1 MSPSKAHADD
11 TTEKQRR
18 DTTKPQTENYEDPS
32 SRLLSM
38 FLAEAKEEDGQ
49 MTKNWTEDTGGVL
62 VFTGLFS
69 AIVASFITLS
79 LPQLSPD
86 SGNQTVALLTQLVN
100 ISSGAPVVVQ
110 NMPFKAPASIVRVNV
125 MWSLSLILSLSC
137 ALLATLMQQWSRRY
151 LDYAQRRGAP
161 IMRLLIRAYILKEVE
176 KFGMS
181 QAVEAMPLILHT
193 SVFLFF
199 AGLIDYLFPINAVV
213 AYSALGCVVA
223 FAFTY
228 AILTLLPNMRLNSPY
243 RTPLSGLT
251 FFLFQLSALG
261 LFKVA
266 TAIEGLFHGFLLKFW
281 QWSHPDVRGSPNDW
295 PTKWRAVLEDK
306 VSTHYDR
313 FLHGLRWSVERGA
326 IESLPRTFPGVLHWA
341 RTVSGDKK
349 PEDFVALMPSFFD
362 HLAAINASSA
372 ILSLMSEQPTSDPFL
387 GSFLY
392 DLLNTCLPGSS
403 LLTEDQRKSRLRVCL
418 KCLWYCVRPYNLP
431 ENVDEPLAPYL
442 RSVFASPEIISWF
455 QTEEDPASR
464 LLGHCF
470 GSLVVKKLANDMTSP
485 TRASIAGITS
495 EMACISHIVDAP
507 VGQVSD
513 WLRREGAIDLA
524 NVISL
529 ASGAFETLVARG
541 TEGDV
546 VDVFQHTLGIL
557 AEGVVSSHVSAEW
570 DGDQVARFRE
580 IHSMF
585 ADARVSDVIKERLQ
599 YISDRLP
606 PTVYVEGVRT
616 EIPSPEPDLETTPTP
631 GTSQTSRVDPVQNEG
646 APDTSSVDGISSTP
660 TQVYDIV

>member
-1 MSPSKAHADD
+1 MLK
-11 TTEKQRR
+11 
-18 DTTKPQTENYEDPS
+18 
-32 SRLLSM
+32 
-38 FLAEAKEEDGQ
+38 
-49 MTKNWTEDTGGVL
+49 
-62 VFTGLFS
+62 TGLFS

-110 NMPFKAPASIVRVNV
+110 NTPFKAPASIVRVNV

-199 AGLIDYLFPINAVV
+199 AGLIDYLFPINTVV

-251 FFLFQLSALG
+251 FFLFQFSALG

-281 QWSHPDVRGSPNDW
+281 RWSHPDVRGSPNDW

-341 RTVSGDKK
+341 RTVSDDKK

-362 HLAAINASSA
+362 HLATINASSA

-495 EMACISHIVDAP
+495 EMACISHIVNAP

-570 DGDQVARFRE
+570 DGDQVAQFRE
-580 IHSMF
+580 MHSMF

-631 GTSQTSRVDPVQNEG
+631 GTSQRSRADPVQNEG

>member
-1 MSPSKAHADD
+1 LK
-11 TTEKQRR
+11 
-18 DTTKPQTENYEDPS
+18 
-32 SRLLSM
+32 
-38 FLAEAKEEDGQ
+38 
-49 MTKNWTEDTGGVL
+49 
-62 VFTGLFS
+62 TGLFS

-86 SGNQTVALLTQLVN
+86 SGSQTVALLTQLVN
-100 ISSGAPVVVQ
+100 ISSGAPLVVQ
-110 NMPFKAPASIVRVNV
+110 DTPFKAPASIVRVNV
-125 MWSLSLILSLSC
+125 MWFLSLILSLSC

-161 IMRLLIRAYILKEVE
+161 IMRLLIRAYILDEVE

-199 AGLIDYLFPINAVV
+199 AGLIDYLFPINTVV

-251 FFLFQLSALG
+251 FFLFQFSALG

-266 TAIEGLFHGFLLKFW
+266 TAIEGLFHGLLLKIW
-281 QWSHPDVRGSPNDW
+281 RWSHPDVRGSPNDW

-306 VSTHYDR
+306 VGTHYDR

-326 IESLPRTFPGVLHWA
+326 IGALPRTFPGVLHWA
-341 RTVSGDKK
+341 RTVSDDKK

-362 HLAAINASSA
+362 HLATIKATPA

-403 LLTEDQRKSRLRVCL
+403 LLTEEQRKSRMRVCL
-418 KCLWYCVRPYNLP
+418 KCLWYCVWPYNLP
-431 ENVDEPLAPYL
+431 ENVNEPLAPYL

-455 QTEEDPASR
+455 QTEEDPTSR
-464 LLGHCF
+464 LLGRCF

-529 ASGAFETLVARG
+529 TSGEYETLVARG

-546 VDVFQHTLGIL
+546 VDVFQLTLGIL
-557 AEGVVSSHVSAEW
+557 AEGIVSSHVSAEW

-585 ADARVSDVIKERLQ
+585 ADAPVSDVLKERLQ
-599 YISDRLP
+599 YISDSLP

-631 GTSQTSRVDPVQNEG
+631 GMSQTSRMDPVQNDG
-646 APDTSSVDGISSTP
+646 ASDSSSVDGISSTP
-660 TQVYDIV
+660 ARVYDIV